1 MTGFTRWQPGFIRP
15 ADKASLPAD
24 EASPPADK
32 ASPPAKKAS
41 EFVPYIFRKLA
52 PSFSLSPALRAV
64 RGPILKNIRKII
76 KI

>member
-1 MTGFTRWQPGFIRP
+1 MTGFTRWQPGFIR
-15 ADKASLPAD
+15 
-24 EASPPADK
+24 PADK